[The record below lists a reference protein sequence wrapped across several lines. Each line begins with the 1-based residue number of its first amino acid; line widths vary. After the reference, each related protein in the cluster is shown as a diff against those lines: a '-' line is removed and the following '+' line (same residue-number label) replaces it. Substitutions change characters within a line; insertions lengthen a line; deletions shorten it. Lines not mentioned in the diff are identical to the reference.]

1 MCQIVTDRYKLELS
15 VNITSEF
22 AANFAYFLVTS
33 HLQSTDSEF
42 GHNQTYTFGPFGERT
57 HTFQNIVLAIISVVV
72 QAPKFEAS
80 PNSMMMIID
89 MISLY
94 FTHVVHKIVL
104 SEALQLQTRN
114 KLTFFAIIYTK
125 SHVVHIRPK
134 LSEIQKV

>member
-1 MCQIVTDRYKLELS
+1 MDIIRPIRLILLRE
-15 VNITSEF
+15 N
-22 AANFAYFLVTS
+22 AYF
-33 HLQSTDSEF
+33 STCNYSY
-42 GHNQTYTFGPFGERT
+42 N
-57 HTFQNIVLAIISVVV
+57 VVV

-114 KLTFFAIIYTK
+114 KLTFFAIIYTN

-134 LSEIQKV
+134 IIRNTKSMIKLILIIRVIRQVNK